1 MEIDKGDIVLSLGG
15 RDKGKALYVA
25 ALDGDYLILVDGKS
39 RKLEHPKRKKRK
51 HCIFFAR
58 DDTRVSEKLRTGERV
73 NNSDVRRALATF
85 CAGAEPDSDDG
96 DETGEVNAIWP
107 KTT

>member
-15 RDKGKALYVA
+15 RDKGKALFVADTDGEYVV
-25 ALDGDYLILVDGKS
+25 LVDGKS

-51 HCIFFAR
+51 HCVFYNR
-58 DDTRVSEKLRTGERV
+58 DSSRLSEKLRAGERV
-73 NNSDVRRALATF
+73 SNLDIRRALATLR
-85 CAGAEPDSDDG
+85 AGSEHQSDDG
-96 DETGEVNAIWP
+96 DETGEVRAIWP